1 MTRKLFWMM
10 MLIIATSLFIV
21 TLFSN
26 NMSLL
31 LVSLVLALVV
41 RIGGNKVL
49 FQDFYKKRLEKV
61 KRLRGLSVN
70 KEADK

>member
-31 LVSLVLALVV
+31 LVSLALALVV